1 MTFSV
6 LHKFQEK
13 AFCGHFLIQAGD
25 YMPNQ
30 RVIKGNASVNI
41 LRGIL
46 LNVSFTDSYEKEA
59 AACGKKKIL
68 SSSISPPLEI
78 EVTEEQRRFLRLVM
92 TTSSQFLG
100 MVLLTR
106 KISIYCWVTMKLK
119 RKAVDSFLSSAQLAL
134 SVLRETDMLLRHIVT
149 TSQDKT
155 LECAISVPL
164 QCALISLGK

>member
-1 MTFSV
+1 
-6 LHKFQEK
+6 
-13 AFCGHFLIQAGD
+13 
-25 YMPNQ
+25 MPNQ

-100 MVLLTR
+100 MALLTR

>member
-1 MTFSV
+1 
-6 LHKFQEK
+6 
-13 AFCGHFLIQAGD
+13 
-25 YMPNQ
+25 MPNQ

-100 MVLLTR
+100 MALLTR

-164 QCALISLGK
+164 QCALISDRKSVV